1 MAILTAQ
8 AFTLTA
14 GGATLD
20 PLADRLVVR
29 MDEGNAP
36 WLTAETTVHRP
47 SDAVMALLDPDRR
60 TPIVLTLAAPASL
73 SMTFTVQG
81 RDFAPA
87 SDTVGLTLVSDEYP
101 LLTYAPSTPVDLRAR
116 SYQAS
121 VRGIA
126 AKVVSTALGKTTA
139 VQLAAGTA
147 DRPFTTYSEVENLF
161 PDPNVT
167 TIANWSAASS
177 PSGRASLSQDTSL
190 GKNAARAQS
199 GGGAGVAYVQVSNSV
214 AVPASPGQKYTA
226 SVLPQATSTGNQ
238 PTGTLILAFRNSAGT
253 NIQTYSKSIG
263 TLPTLFTNS
272 SRVGI
277 TATAPA
283 ATESVHLYIR
293 GASTANL
300 YTVSGAE
307 WMTVEGDG
315 IETDGSS
322 WITWFQG
329 DTVPGT
335 SGYIFGWT
343 GTANASSSTRTPVIE
358 RDSESLLW
366 KQVDVADDFLR
377 PILEAVGMRLFQN
390 ELGIFTLADNG
401 YKVPGQ
407 VVMQHGSTLY
417 GGQESTS
424 VLEGG
429 EDGFPLNAD
438 AVIVTYA
445 WTDALGVAR
454 TATDFAKAGTTYSR
468 PYVLEKTDTP
478 YPGPGQAKFL
488 LARLLARK
496 RQIDTVGRPDW
507 AARPGMSAVVS
518 LPHRPTATGYVQALE
533 FNVAA
538 ATMTVTTKGL
548 VTTPPGSI
556 GNAPITQTIGSVAGT
571 IAAYT
576 N

>member
-1 MAILTAQ
+1 MILTAQ
-8 AFTLTA
+8 AFTLKA
-14 GGATLD
+14 GSSVLD
-20 PLADRLVVR
+20 VLDSRMVVS
-29 MDEGNAP
+29 MDEGNSP
-36 WLTAETTVHRP
+36 WLTAAATIQRP
-47 SDAVMALLDPDRR
+47 SDAVMTLLDPDRR
-60 TPIVLTLAAPASL
+60 TVITLTLAAPASL

-81 RDFAPA
+81 REFAPD
-87 SDTVGLTLVSDEYP
+87 SDTVVLTLVSDEYP
-101 LLTYAPSTPVDLRAR
+101 LLTYAPSTVLDLRAK

-126 AKVVSTALGKTTA
+126 AKVVSTALGKTVPVA
-139 VQLAAGTA
+139 LAAGTT
-147 DRPFTTYSEVENLF
+147 DKTFTTYSAAENLF

-167 TIANWSAASS
+167 TIANWSASS
-177 PSGRASLSQDTSL
+177 IPSGRATLSQDTSL

-199 GGGAGVAYVQVSNSV
+199 GGGAGVTYIQVFST
-214 AVPASPGQKYTA
+214 ADVPASPGQRYTA
-226 SVLPQATSTGNQ
+226 SVLPQATTTSGNQ
-238 PTGTLILAFRNSAGT
+238 PTGTLIISFRNADGT
-253 NIQTYSKSIG
+253 NIQTFSKG
-263 TLPTLFTNS
+263 LGALPTLFTNS

-277 TATAPA
+277 SAVAPPG
-283 ATESVHLYIR
+283 TESVGVYLR
-293 GASTANL
+293 GASTGNL
-300 YTVSGAE
+300 YVVSGAE
-307 WMTVEGDG
+307 WMVVEGNG

-329 DTVPGT
+329 DTVPGST
-335 SGYIFGWT
+335 GYVYGWS
-343 GTANASSSTRTPVIE
+343 GTANASSSTRTPVTE

-366 KQVDVADDFLR
+366 KQTDVADAFLR
-377 PILEAVGMRLFQN
+377 PILEATGLRLFQN
-390 ELGIFTLADNG
+390 EVGVFTLADNG

-407 VVMQHGSTLY
+407 VVMQQGSTLY
-417 GGQESTS
+417 GGQESSS
-424 VLEGG
+424 VLDEG

-445 WTDALGVAR
+445 WTDALGVSR
-454 TATDFAKAGTTYSR
+454 TATDFAKAAATYSR

-488 LARLLARK
+488 LTRLLARK

-507 AARPGMSAVVS
+507 SARPGMSAVVS
-518 LPHRPTATGYVQALE
+518 LPHRATATGYVQALV
-533 FNVAA
+533 FDLGA

-556 GNAPITQTIGSVAGT
+556 GNAPITQTIGSVSGT